1 MINAQ
6 MNTKRRIFEF
16 LPKIFLL
23 SEKSKTQLFWV
34 SSKFWISGRS
44 FFSQFLVPSVYCARF
59 GNEEINVQPAG
70 TRSFHHYHHHHF
82 IAKKMVRPRPGVHS
96 NIVDAHALHTVA
108 ILGFTM
114 NFLAGFMNAVSFVHF
129 GRGVTHVRRGKRGR
143 EQ

>member
-34 SSKFWISGRS
+34 SSIFKVLDFGKI
-44 FFSQFLVPSVYCARF
+44 FFFTVFARF

>member
-1 MINAQ
+1 
-6 MNTKRRIFEF
+6 
-16 LPKIFLL
+16 
-23 SEKSKTQLFWV
+23 
-34 SSKFWISGRS
+34 
-44 FFSQFLVPSVYCARF
+44 
-59 GNEEINVQPAG
+59 
-70 TRSFHHYHHHHF
+70 
-82 IAKKMVRPRPGVHS
+82 VHS